1 MDKHAQEILNQYLEL
16 KPQYTELK
24 DVVVSQLKKN
34 IKKAGLWLAT
44 VEARVK
50 TEESLT
56 GKLELKGSKYRDLFD
71 VTDILGARII
81 TFYNDEL
88 DAAAAMIENLFD
100 IDWDNSIDKRKVL
113 ESDRFGYLSIHYIC
127 SIPKSLYYDEN
138 HPEFNNLKFEI
149 QIKTILQHAWAMI
162 NHDMGYKSD
171 VEIPIEY
178 KRRISRLAGL
188 LEIADDEF
196 ASFRK
201 DISEYR
207 SKIHSLIQDGNF
219 NEISL
224 NKDSYTNY
232 IELDPFKRLTDS
244 IAASLKADVA
254 PANLM
259 NYFPVFVELGIK
271 TLGELEAMK
280 KECSED
286 AKRFALFRMD
296 GFELD
301 IMSSSVAVNNLCIV
315 YALKQGYGE
324 AGLKKIL
331 DIINGDGTDNTKRA
345 QRILKQA
352 VSINII

>member
-1 MDKHAQEILNQYLEL
+1 MDKHCQDILNQYLEL

-24 DVVVSQLKKN
+24 DIVVSQLKQN
-34 IKKAGLWLAT
+34 IKKAGIWLAT
-44 VEARVK
+44 VEARIK

-56 GKLELKGSKYRDLFD
+56 GKLELKGSKYKDLFD

-100 IDWDNSIDKRKVL
+100 IDWENSVDKRKVL

-127 SIPKSLYYDEN
+127 SIPKDLYYDEA

-162 NHDMGYKSD
+162 NHDMGYKTD

-188 LEIADDEF
+188 LEIADEEF

-201 DISEYR
+201 DIAEYR
-207 SKIHSLIQDGNF
+207 GKIHSLIQDGNF
-219 NEISL
+219 NDISL
-224 NKDSYTNY
+224 NIDSYNNY

-244 IAASLKADVA
+244 IASSLKADVA
-254 PANLM
+254 PANLES
-259 NYFPVFVELGIK
+259 YYPVFKELGIQ
-271 TLGELEAMK
+271 TLDEMETMK
-280 KECSED
+280 RDCSED
-286 AKRFALFRMD
+286 AKRFALYRMD
-296 GFELD
+296 GLELD
-301 IMSSSVAVNNLCIV
+301 IMSSTVAISNLCIV
-315 YALKQGYGE
+315 YALKKGFGE
-324 AGLKKIL
+324 EGLKRIL
-331 DIINGDGTDNTKRA
+331 DIIYNDGSDNSKKA
-345 QRILKQA
+345 ARIIKQA
-352 VSINII
+352 KAINII